1 MYHLTIN
8 IAQPIFFTPV
18 IEIWLK
24 KKKINGFTMRGRS
37 DNPSHHE
44 QMLHHK
50 GLFCSNLRVNL
61 TICHHQKCQILH
73 PTVASPA
80 QLLSHF
86 SVCLTFCWDQKTPV
100 IIQSRL
106 WDEHSLRLYICGSQ
120 YNSKN
125 SKLAILQEEIRYIS
139 GLPHPWP
146 QLV

>member
-1 MYHLTIN
+1 MGYSLQLAARDLLYVPSHNQYSTAYYFYTSHRDL
-8 IAQPIFFTPV
+8 A
-18 IEIWLK
+18 EK
-24 KKKINGFTMRGRS
+24 KKRKLNGFTMRGWS

-125 SKLAILQEEIRYIS
+125 SKLAIL
-139 GLPHPWP
+139 
-146 QLV
+146 